1 MRLVGTYHGF
11 RMCVFGPH
19 SFEARDKAKGNRGGA
34 CGRSA
39 GRIDKAVRSVP
50 GSIFLI
56 GVIKKSRLCTRKNL
70 IILIESYL

>member
-1 MRLVGTYHGF
+1 
-11 RMCVFGPH
+11 MCVFGRLRCRQ
-19 SFEARDKAKGNRGGA
+19 RDETKENRGA

>member
-19 SFEARDKAKGNRGGA
+19 SFEARDKAKGNRGA

-39 GRIDKAVRSVP
+39 GRIDKAGRVVP
-50 GSIFLI
+50 SFLFLI
-56 GVIKKSRLCTRKNL
+56 GVIKRIYYVQEKV
-70 IILIESYL
+70 